1 MTIIVDDRN
10 QGVEVLIGELVL
22 EEDTGINFSATAE
35 GGELGDEGIELDVA
49 VDGEDLGLATN
60 EVKLVVVGPRV
71 DQTSTSRPSLTSHLK
86 SHSSPKASP
95 PASSPTSAPEG
106 DANAWFSSQ
115 LAWASPWHAMQ
126 TQGITM
132 LYTDALCV

>member
-1 MTIIVDDRN
+1 MTEIKVSRSSLGSWI
-10 QGVEVLIGELVL
+10 L

-49 VDGEDLGLATN
+49 VDGEDLAT
-60 EVKLVVVGPRV
+60 
-71 DQTSTSRPSLTSHLK
+71 SHPSLTSHLK

-115 LAWASPWHAMQ
+115 LAWASPWHAMR